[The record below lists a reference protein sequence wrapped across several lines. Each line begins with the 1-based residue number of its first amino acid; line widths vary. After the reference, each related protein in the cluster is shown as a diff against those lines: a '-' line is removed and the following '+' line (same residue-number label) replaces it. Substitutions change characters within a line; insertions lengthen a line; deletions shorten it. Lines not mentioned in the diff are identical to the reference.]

1 MLFTPLFGLM
11 LVCLIS
17 VPLNSVTLAFILVS
31 TVLSANLL
39 TGLIVVSLFRV
50 GFGVGDPRDLKED
63 ADFSPVEKD
72 DDLTDWSENELLG
85 ASIVLNEVVALPV
98 LLDDA
103 RA

>member
-1 MLFTPLFGLM
+1 MVGL
-11 LVCLIS
+11 IR
-17 VPLNSVTLAFILVS
+17 VPLNSFTLALILVS

-39 TGLIVVSLFRV
+39 TGLIVMSLFRV
-50 GFGVGDPRDLKED
+50 GFGVGDPRDLKDD

-72 DDLTDWSENELLG
+72 DDLPDWFENELLG

-103 RA
+103 RS